1 MEKCPSNIAQKKLP
15 GKFAQK
21 VAQCIISLRVNR
33 GTSNNAYRA
42 ELGLYTFN
50 TDIQKKRAVEFWHHL
65 SQSDTESIKYKA
77 LLANETPKVSHPLH
91 ILALKLMNETQAKSD
106 SKNKPNIH
114 KEIGKNLT
122 IIMMKK
128 KKKIEFD
135 LQTKLQCYSALNRTT
150 KLLLIN

>member
-50 TDIQKKRAVEFWHHL
+50 TEIQKKRAVEFWHHL

-91 ILALKLMNETQAKSD
+91 ILKLMNETQAKSD
-106 SKNKPNIH
+106 LKT
-114 KEIGKNLT
+114 NLT
-122 IIMMKK
+122 FIKK
-128 KKKIEFD
+128 LTRI
-135 LQTKLQCYSALNRTT
+135 
-150 KLLLIN
+150 LL